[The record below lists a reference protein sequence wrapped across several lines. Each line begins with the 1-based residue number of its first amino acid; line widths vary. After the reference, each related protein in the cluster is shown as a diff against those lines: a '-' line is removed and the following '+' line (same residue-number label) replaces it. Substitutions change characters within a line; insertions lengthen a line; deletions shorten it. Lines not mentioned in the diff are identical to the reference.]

1 MLPQAA
7 FLLPT
12 VVHDATPRSDPLVSW
27 QGGEYVMRVSL
38 PRCRL
43 PDGVF
48 AEAVK
53 MGCTWLAR
61 AGSRVRPAEIG
72 SWEVERLDALRN
84 LD

>member
-1 MLPQAA
+1 
-7 FLLPT
+7 
-12 VVHDATPRSDPLVSW
+12 
-27 QGGEYVMRVSL
+27 MRVSL